1 MYDAINSIVP
11 DAAFTIFTG
20 DIVDHAIWN
29 TSKEYNTNLSKSIP
43 MAPLDSRFQLNRLQF
58 NMHMVL

>member
-29 TSKEYNTNLSKSIP
+29 TTQSYNTESSKSTP
-43 MAPLDSRFQLNRLQF
+43 TTPPKYPFQLNSPQF
-58 NMHMVL
+58 NMRMTP